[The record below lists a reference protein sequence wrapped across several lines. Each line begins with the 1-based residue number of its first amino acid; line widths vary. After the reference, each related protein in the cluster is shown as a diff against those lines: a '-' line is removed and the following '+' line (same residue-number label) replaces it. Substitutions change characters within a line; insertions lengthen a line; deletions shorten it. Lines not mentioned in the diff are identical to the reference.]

1 VKTLVTGGAGYV
13 GNLLC
18 KALLEVGHEVTAM
31 DNFLYG
37 YESVIGL
44 VPYDRFHVLK
54 QDIRINDPAY
64 LKGIDV
70 VFHLAGLSG
79 YPACESNP
87 NSAQLINVDAT
98 RQLANHLAPGQLLI
112 FASTTSLYEDAGSV
126 CDETTKLEPHGGL
139 YSITK
144 YAAEKYVMERPT
156 AISLRWATV
165 FGVSTR
171 MRAGLILND
180 FVEKAVHEGT
190 LVLYSSS
197 SKRTFMHVRD
207 SVRGYLFALDNIDR
221 MRGQIFNMGSE
232 RLNYSK
238 IELANAVKRHVK
250 FEIIE
255 STLGDKDVRNFIISF
270 DKARSLGFDCQIS
283 IDEGIAELVKL
294 YRFYD
299 PNSFVRPI

>member
-1 VKTLVTGGAGYV
+1 MKTLVTGGAGYV

-18 KALLEVGHEVTAM
+18 KALLEAGHEVTAM
-31 DNFLYG
+31 DNFMYG
-37 YESVIGL
+37 YESVLSL
-44 VPYDRFHVLK
+44 VPYEKFRILK
-54 QDIRINDPAY
+54 RDIRANDLSY
-64 LKGIDV
+64 LKDIDI

-79 YPACESNP
+79 YPACEANP

-98 RQLANHLAPGQLLI
+98 RQLAANMAPSQLLV

-126 CDETTKLEPHGGL
+126 CTEDTKLEPHGGL

-144 YAAEKYVMERPT
+144 FAAEKYVMERPNS
-156 AISLRWATV
+156 ISLRWATV
-165 FGVSTR
+165 FGVSSR

-180 FVEKAVHEGT
+180 FVERAVHEGT
-190 LVLYSSS
+190 LVLYSAR
-197 SKRTFMHVRD
+197 SKRTFMHVSD
-207 SVRGYLFALDNIDR
+207 SVRGYIFSLNNMDR
-221 MRGQIFNMGSE
+221 MRGQIYNMGSG

-238 IELANAVKRHVK
+238 LELANAIKRHVK

-255 STLGDKDVRNFIISF
+255 SELGDKDVRNFIISF
-270 DKARSLGFDCQIS
+270 DKVRSLGFDCEIS
-283 IDEGIAELVKL
+283 IDDGIVELVKL

>member
-1 VKTLVTGGAGYV
+1 MKALVTGGAGYV

-18 KALLEVGHEVTAM
+18 KALLEAGHEVTAM

-37 YESVIGL
+37 YESVLSL
-44 VPYDRFHVLK
+44 VPYDKFKILK
-54 QDIRINDPAY
+54 KDIRINDPSY

-98 RQLANHLAPGQLLI
+98 RQLANNLAAGQVLV

-126 CDETTKLEPHGGL
+126 CSEETKLEPHGGL

-144 YAAEKYVMERPT
+144 FAAEKYVMERPNS
-156 AISLRWATV
+156 ISLRWATV
-165 FGVSTR
+165 FGVSSR

-190 LVLYSSS
+190 LVLYSAH

-207 SVRGYLFALDNIDR
+207 SVRGYMFALDNIQR
-221 MRGQIFNMGSE
+221 MSGHIYNMGSE

-238 IELANAVKRHVK
+238 FELANAIKRHVK

-255 STLGDKDVRNFIISF
+255 SELGDKDVRNFIISF
-270 DKARSLGFDCQIS
+270 DKVRALGFDCEIS
-283 IDEGIAELVKL
+283 IDEGIVELVKL

>member
-18 KALLEVGHEVTAM
+18 KALLEAGHEVTAM

-37 YESVIGL
+37 YESILGL
-44 VPYDRFHVLK
+44 VPYNKFHVLK

-64 LKGIDV
+64 LRGIDV

-98 RQLANHLAPGQLLI
+98 RQLANNLAPGQLLV

-126 CDETTKLEPHGGL
+126 CDESTKLEPHGGL

-144 YAAEKYVMERPT
+144 YAAEKYVMERPNS
-156 AISLRWATV
+156 ISLRWATV

-190 LVLYSSS
+190 LVLYSAY

-207 SVRGYLFALDNIDR
+207 SVRGYLFTLDNIDR

-238 IELANAVKRHVK
+238 LELANAVKRHVK
-250 FEIIE
+250 FEVIE

-270 DKARSLGFDCQIS
+270 DKARALGFDCEIS
-283 IDEGIAELVKL
+283 IDEGVAELVKL

>member
-1 VKTLVTGGAGYV
+1 MRTLVTGGAGYV

-18 KALLEVGHEVTAM
+18 RALLEAGHEVIAM

-37 YESVIGL
+37 YESILAL
-44 VPYDRFHVLK
+44 VPYEKFKILK
-54 QDIRINDPAY
+54 QDIRLNDYSY
-64 LKGIDV
+64 LKGVDA

-98 RQLANHLAPGQLLI
+98 RQLAKNMAPGQLLM

-126 CDETTKLEPHGGL
+126 CDEATKLQPHGGL

-144 YAAEKYVMERPT
+144 YAAEQFVMERENS
-156 AISLRWATV
+156 ISLRWATV
-165 FGVSTR
+165 FGVSSR

-190 LVLYSSS
+190 LVLYSAH

-207 SVRGYLFALDNIDR
+207 SVRGYLFALDNADR
-221 MRGQIFNMGSE
+221 MRGQIFNMGSAK
-232 RLNYSK
+232 LNYSK
-238 IELANAVKRHVK
+238 LDLANAIKRYVK
-250 FEIIE
+250 FEVIE
-255 STLGDKDVRNFIISF
+255 SSLGDKDVRNFIISF
-270 DKARSLGFDCQIS
+270 DKVAALGYDCNIT
-283 IDEGIAELVKL
+283 IDEGVVELIKL

>member
-1 VKTLVTGGAGYV
+1 MKTLVTGGAGYV

-18 KALLEVGHEVTAM
+18 KALLEAGHEVTAM

-37 YESVIGL
+37 YESILGL
-44 VPYDRFHVLK
+44 IPYDRFHVLK
-54 QDIRINDPAY
+54 QDIRVNDPSY
-64 LKGIDV
+64 LKGIDA

-79 YPACESNP
+79 YPACASNP

-98 RQLANHLAPGQLLI
+98 RQLANNLEPGQLLI
-112 FASTTSLYEDAGSV
+112 FASTTSLYEDAGSL
-126 CDETTKLEPHGGL
+126 CDENTKLEPHGGL
-139 YSITK
+139 YSVTK
-144 YAAEKYVMERPT
+144 YAAERYVMERPNS
-156 AISLRWATV
+156 ISLRWATV

-171 MRAGLILND
+171 MRAGLMLND

-190 LVLYSSS
+190 LVLYSASS
-197 SKRTFMHVRD
+197 RRTFMHVRD

-221 MRGQIFNMGSE
+221 MRGEIFNMGSA
-232 RLNYSK
+232 RHNYSK

-250 FEIIE
+250 FEVIE
-255 STLGDKDVRNFIISF
+255 GALGDRDVRNFTISF
-270 DKARSLGFDCQIS
+270 NKVRALGFDCEIS
-283 IDEGIAELVKL
+283 IDEGISELVKL

>member
-1 VKTLVTGGAGYV
+1 MKTLVTGGAGYV

-18 KALLEVGHEVTAM
+18 KSLLEAGHEVTAM

-37 YESVIGL
+37 YESILNL
-44 VPYDRFHVLK
+44 VPYEKFHVLK
-54 QDIRINDPAY
+54 QDIRTNDPSY
-64 LKGIDV
+64 LKGMDV

-87 NSAQLINVDAT
+87 NSARLINVDAT
-98 RQLANHLAPGQLLI
+98 RHLSDSLDPAQILV
-112 FASTTSLYEDAGSV
+112 FASTTSLYENAGAV
-126 CDETTKLEPHGGL
+126 CNEETKLNPRGGL

-144 YAAEKYVMERPT
+144 YAAERYVMER
-156 AISLRWATV
+156 ANSISLRWATV
-165 FGVSTR
+165 FGVSAR

-180 FVEKAVHEGT
+180 FVEKDVHEGT
-190 LVLYSSS
+190 LVLYSAV

-207 SVRGYLFALDNIDR
+207 SVRGYMFALDNIDK
-221 MRGQIFNMGSE
+221 MRGGIYNMGSE

-238 IELANAVKRHVK
+238 LELANAVKRHVK
-250 FEIIE
+250 FEVIE
-255 STLGDKDVRNFIISF
+255 SELGDKDVRNFIISF
-270 DKARSLGFDCQIS
+270 DKARALGFDCEIS
-283 IDEGIAELVKL
+283 IDQGIAELVKL